1 MKTNNNRIDFRPAT
15 IWRIGLCIA
24 CAATIDLR
32 AQQQL
37 EPEDAPLDE
46 IAVLR
51 SARDNLVAAQDF
63 VGARGPAERV
73 ISSLEETPEGPLA
86 NDILHLARIQAEL
99 KEFDAA
105 ETTFLR
111 AIEMLETSGGEYST
125 ALIAPYHAL
134 GRTYI
139 NSRRFPEAVAVLEQ
153 AQHISQRSAGLFN
166 VEQSDIIDDMTM
178 AHLGVGNTMEARSL
192 QLQRLDNAVRR
203 FGVDDPRV
211 IPFHNHLGD
220 YYDRSRLRLSAR
232 EQYAKVLSIQEQV
245 SGADDPSLI
254 PTVRKVMQ
262 IDLLLGRSEETKA
275 RLDEL
280 LANPEVDATERAL
293 SLAVLGD
300 WAIVQEDPAL
310 ARQYYLDAYLELER
324 QDPTQAEELFAKP
337 TMIDFIPPLS
347 PVDRGTRSRRPY
359 AWGSI
364 VLEFDVSA
372 DGRASQVRTVSANPP
387 DLLDTAYSRRIREAH
402 FRPKLVGGEPAATSD
417 VQLTHYVR
425 LYVRND
431 DDEDKEEEEKAE
443 SAEPEAAPERE
454 EE

>member
-1 MKTNNNRIDFRPAT
+1 MGLV
-15 IWRIGLCIA
+15 IG
-24 CAATIDLR
+24 CAVSVDLR
-32 AQQQL
+32 AQEQL
-37 EPEDAPLDE
+37 EPEAAAADE
-46 IAVLR
+46 IGILR
-51 SARDNLVAAQDF
+51 SARDNLVAAEDF

-99 KEFDAA
+99 QEFDAA
-105 ETTFLR
+105 EANFLR

-178 AHLGVGNTMEARSL
+178 AHLGLGNTVEARSL

-203 FGVDDPRV
+203 FGADDPRV

-232 EQYAKVLSIQEQV
+232 EQYAKVLSIQEQQAGV
-245 SGADDPSLI
+245 DDSSLL
-254 PTVRKVMQ
+254 PTVRKLMQ

-275 RLDEL
+275 RLDKL
-280 LANPEVDATERAL
+280 LANPEVDAHERAL

-300 WAIVQEDPAL
+300 WAIVQEDPEL
-310 ARQYYLDAYLELER
+310 ARQYYADAYLALQR
-324 QDPTQAEELFAKP
+324 QDAAQAEGLFAKP

-372 DGRASQVRTVSANPP
+372 DGRASEVRTVSANPP

-402 FRPKLVGGEPAATSD
+402 FRPRLVASEPVATSD

-425 LYVRND
+425 LYVRDD
-431 DDEDKEEEEKAE
+431 DDEEEEPE
-443 SAEPEAAPERE
+443 SAEQEAADEPGE
-454 EE
+454 